1 MYVSLLLVLSQ
12 LVGPISCGSHQ
23 LVRGR
28 KHTPVRASTLMVLN
42 NYIAIISTTKYQN
55 VPYNGGAK
63 AIFFGS
69 IATVHSYFWLYTV
82 AKRFYIYIYIYYLYV
97 HIAFDYFTNLYS
109 FFYSYF
115 SSSSLPLHLLLSSS
129 RPIYTSP
136 AATDPSPST
145 HASIG
150 HCIIRAWDCGFLC
163 IIFGFLGP
171 LFSIPSTHKV
181 TGQYFPLLKFCHY
194 LSFITFAL

>member
-82 AKRFYIYIYIYYLYV
+82 AKRLYIYIYYLYV